1 VELIL
6 ENMRHNIHNA
16 KDILRQAL
24 ANLPV
29 DRGGACECSRA
40 VRDCIVTS
48 SELIPQDIK
57 QKLRHIIGKY
67 IP

>member
-1 VELIL
+1 LIL

-16 KDILRQAL
+16 KDILRKAL
-24 ANLPV
+24 ASLPG

-40 VRDCIVTS
+40 IRNCIVTS
-48 SELIPQDIK
+48 PELIPK
-57 QKLRHIIGKY
+57 ETKMKLQHIIGKY